1 VDVLIYTIPFVT
13 SVLLSIVH
21 RANTHPA
28 HVLRKLHESS
38 KFVCKANPLPCSL
51 RYSNPEEDIT
61 TIKSS

>member
-1 VDVLIYTIPFVT
+1 
-13 SVLLSIVH
+13 
-21 RANTHPA
+21 
-28 HVLRKLHESS
+28 LRKLHESS